1 MAKVSIIVPVYR
13 VEPYLRRCIDS
24 VLGQTFGDFSLVLV
38 DDGSPDKCGAIC
50 DEYAHVDRR
59 VSVIHRTNGGL
70 SAARNSG
77 IDWVLANTKSDW
89 LTFLDSDDWLHR
101 DYVKALLQA
110 ATATGAKVA
119 VGEFQRVDS
128 FDEEMTARK
137 ADIPV
142 ASKMT
147 LGDFADQCWQMG
159 LHGRFVFDIACGKLY
174 SRDCFTSI
182 RFPEQVKAHE
192 DTYTTYRV
200 LYGHEAIAIVDYPL
214 YFYYGN
220 PESITGS
227 RWSPAR
233 LYTVYGHQEQI
244 EFFRDHGEH
253 RAFSVAVRWQ
263 LDRIRWAISEC
274 RHEES
279 CRQYIPEL
287 RSLLADNLKRYA
299 RMAQVTAGE
308 YMAAYQFLHPWARP
322 AFKAVRA
329 YELGIGGI
337 WSKLFGAKES
347 MER

>member
-1 MAKVSIIVPVYR
+1 MPKISIIVPIYK
-13 VEPYLRRCIDS
+13 VEPYLARCIDS
-24 VLGQTFGDFSLVLV
+24 ILSQSYRDFELILV
-38 DDGSPDKCGAIC
+38 DDGSPDRCGGIC
-50 DEYAHVDRR
+50 DEYAAHDQRIH
-59 VSVIHRTNGGL
+59 VIHRTNGGL

-77 IDWVLANTKSDW
+77 IDWTLANTECEW
-89 LTFLDSDDWLHR
+89 ITFIDSDDWLHR
-101 DYVKALLQA
+101 DYVKTLLQA

-128 FDEEMTARK
+128 FDLAQTASK

-142 ASKMT
+142 TSKMT
-147 LGDFADQCWQMG
+147 LGDFADKCWQMG
-159 LHGRFVFDIACGKLY
+159 LHGRYIFDIACGKLY

-182 RFPEQVKAHE
+182 RFPEHIKAHE
-192 DTYTTYRV
+192 DTYTTYRI
-200 LYGHEAIAIVDYPL
+200 LYGHEAITLVDYPL

-233 LYTVYGHQEQI
+233 LCTVYGHQEQI
-244 EFFRDHGEH
+244 EFFREKGEH
-253 RAFSVAVRWQ
+253 RAFRVALRWQ
-263 LDRIRWAISEC
+263 LERIRWAISEC
-274 RHEES
+274 QHENS
-279 CRQYIPEL
+279 CKQYIPEL
-287 RSLLADNLKRYA
+287 RSLLADNLKRHS

-337 WSKLFGAKES
+337 WSKLFRGNHEAI
-347 MER
+347 R